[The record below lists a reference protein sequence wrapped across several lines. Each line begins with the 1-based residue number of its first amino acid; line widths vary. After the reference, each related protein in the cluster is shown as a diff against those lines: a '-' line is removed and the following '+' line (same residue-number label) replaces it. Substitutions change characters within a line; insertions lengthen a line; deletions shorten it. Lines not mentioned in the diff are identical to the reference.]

1 METLNQD
8 TSVKSLLVLT
18 DFSQSAKNAAEY
30 ALHLARRIQ
39 ADVILFNAY
48 LIPDIGFDSWPTGD
62 ESNRSKQSLSS
73 LQEES
78 SRLQNLTP
86 DLTGT
91 FTPKCAVLSVEGG
104 MAENVTAII
113 EDRKD
118 VLMVI
123 MGGGK
128 CNGREDMLFG
138 EEITQILV
146 NVKCPTLIV
155 PNLAYLDF

>member
-1 METLNQD
+1 METLKQD
-8 TSVKSLLVLT
+8 TSVKVLLVLT

-30 ALHLARRIQ
+30 AFHLARRIQ
-39 ADVILFNAY
+39 ADLVLFNAY

-62 ESNRSKQSLSS
+62 ESNRSKQSLSN
-73 LQEES
+73 LQEEAE
-78 SRLQNLTP
+78 RIQRLTP
-86 DLTGT
+86 DLMGT
-91 FTPKCAVLSVEGG
+91 FTPKCRFLSIEGG

-155 PNLAYLDF
+155 PNLEYLDF